1 MKLSGCVISLNE
13 EDRIERCLTSM
24 DFCDEILV
32 LDSGSSDR
40 TCEIARACGARVE
53 QQEFLGH
60 REQKQ
65 RAVDLAEHDLIL
77 SLDCDEVLSPA
88 LRKELELILVH
99 SIPADV
105 AGYSMPRR
113 NIYLGRAMRH
123 GAFWP
128 DRKLRL
134 FDRRAARWGGTDPH
148 DRVEL
153 MPGPSHAKTVVELA
167 GEIVHD
173 SYRSF
178 AEHRSTVR
186 KFADIAAHALAS
198 EGRRSQPWTPVLRGV
213 SAFVKGAVL
222 KGGVLD
228 GWRGLA
234 AAWMSG
240 LYNRRKYSRLREL
253 QRAKSTS

>member
-1 MKLSGCVISLNE
+1 MKVSGCVISLNE
-13 EDRIERCLTSM
+13 EDRIERCLRSM
-24 DFCDEILV
+24 RFCDELLV
-32 LDSGSSDR
+32 LDSGSRDHTTS
-40 TCEIARACGARVE
+40 IARDCGARVE
-53 QQEFLGH
+53 HQEFLGH
-60 REQKQ
+60 RGQKQ
-65 RAVDLAEHDLIL
+65 RAVELAAHDWIL
-77 SLDCDEVLSPA
+77 SLDCDEILSDG
-88 LRKELELILVH
+88 LIAEIEGLLAQG
-99 SIPADV
+99 IPPDV

-134 FDRRAARWGGTDPH
+134 FDRRRARWGGTDPH

-153 MPGPSHAKTVVELA
+153 TTDEPGRSVVELQN
-167 GEIVHD
+167 EIVHD

-178 AEHRSTVR
+178 AEHRATVCN
-186 KFADIAAHALAS
+186 FADIAARALAA
-198 EGRRSQPWTPVLRGV
+198 EGKRAHAWTPALRSL
-213 SAFVKGAVL
+213 SAFFKGAVL

-240 LYNRRKYSRLREL
+240 VYNRRKYSRLREL
-253 QRAKSTS
+253 RATRSEP